1 MTCDTLA
8 MFALGTV
15 RITAEPSFREVY
27 AGTLQHYIPP
37 DYSSATTF
45 SSRAVESVRLV
56 V

>member
-1 MTCDTLA
+1 VTCDTLA

-15 RITAEPSFREVY
+15 WITAEPSFS